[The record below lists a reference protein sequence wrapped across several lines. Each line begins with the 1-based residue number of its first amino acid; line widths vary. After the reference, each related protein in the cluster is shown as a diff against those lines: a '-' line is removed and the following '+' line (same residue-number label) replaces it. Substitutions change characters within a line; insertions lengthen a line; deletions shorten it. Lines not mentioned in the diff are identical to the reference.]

1 MKILFLDTVLIFKV
15 VPRIYP
21 LFNDIL
27 TLELRNELTNE
38 IFNPIFTFSI
48 NEYLIITME
57 SIADFEIQNKYNF
70 KIRNNNEIIS
80 SGKILILKEGTRVQ
94 DYNYQEQKD
103 EYYTY

>member
-1 MKILFLDTVLIFKV
+1 MKILFLDTALIFRV

-27 TLELRNELTNE
+27 VLELRNELTGV
-38 IFNPIFTFSI
+38 IFTPNFTFSI
-48 NEYLIITME
+48 DEYLTITME

-80 SGKILILKEGTRVQ
+80 SGKILILREGTSVQ
-94 DYNYQEQKD
+94 DYNYQEQED